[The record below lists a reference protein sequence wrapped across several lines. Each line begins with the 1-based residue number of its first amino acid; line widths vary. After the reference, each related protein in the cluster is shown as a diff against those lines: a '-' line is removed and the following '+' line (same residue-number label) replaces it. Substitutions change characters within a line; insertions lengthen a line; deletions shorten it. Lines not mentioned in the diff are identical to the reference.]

1 MYFGLRAFLIAP
13 HRSLAQ
19 ALPLVASV
27 GGLVLIPITLTS
39 DVWSDF
45 SVTFLFWWAV
55 GYSATVASQRQKTEP
70 IGRLVAA

>member
-1 MYFGLRAFLIAP
+1 
-13 HRSLAQ
+13 
-19 ALPLVASV
+19 
-27 GGLVLIPITLTS
+27 VLIPITLTS

-70 IGRLVAA
+70 IGRLIAA